1 MRKSTPITAA
11 KRYRLVLSAV
21 HMVYRLVNSTY
32 TVGELTLRLTRLL
45 CQFIHASSAS
55 VYLIDPVKKN
65 ITLVASFDNQ
75 INILRQKPHELKNI
89 SPQIISVTKGASIIE
104 EHTIALPLITD
115 DYIGAI
121 CIHREEGDDA
131 FNEFDRQMLSVFA
144 EQVVTA
150 IKNLQ
155 FSLQQ
160 EEIILGSI
168 KSIGNL
174 ISKQGYTLTHTPA
187 YTRVVRMLAVQLN
200 ISDDGMRS
208 LEYASLLHDIGV
220 IDIPFSILSKNKTL
234 TANESQ
240 IIRRHTE
247 QSVHLIKP
255 VQFLKPIMPIILHH
269 HEHYDGSGYPSG
281 LKKEQIPLGAR
292 IIAVVDAFEAM
303 LQPRPYRRA
312 LTVNQALV
320 ELKEKSGTQFDPK
333 IVEIF
338 LKLSRQ
344 KKFRNILSLL
354 KG

>member
-1 MRKSTPITAA
+1 MTTVQAS

-32 TVGELTLRLTRLL
+32 SVGELTLRLTRLL

-55 VYLIDPVKKN
+55 VYLIDPIKKN
-65 ITLVASFDNQ
+65 VCMVASFDNQ
-75 INILRQKPHELKNI
+75 INILRQKPSELKNI
-89 SPQIISVTKGASIIE
+89 SSQVVSVTKGASVIE
-104 EHTIALPLITD
+104 DFTIGLPLITD

-121 CIHREEGDDA
+121 FIHRDEKDDA
-131 FNEFDRQMLSVFA
+131 FEEFDRQLLSVFA

-155 FSLQQ
+155 FSQQQ
-160 EEIILGSI
+160 EQIILGSI

-174 ISKQGYTLTHTPA
+174 ISKQGHSLTHTPA
-187 YTRVVRMLAVQLN
+187 YMKIVRILSTQLN
-200 ISDDGMRS
+200 ISDDGIRS
-208 LEYASLLHDIGV
+208 LEYASLLHDIGI
-220 IDIPFSILSKNKTL
+220 IDVPISILAKHEEL
-234 TANESQ
+234 TPQEQ
-240 IIRRHTE
+240 KIIRGHST
-247 QSVHLIKP
+247 QSVNLIKP
-255 VQFLKPIMPIILHH
+255 VGFLKPILPIIMHH

-303 LQPRPYRRA
+303 MQIRPYRKA
-312 LTVNQALV
+312 LTVDEAIV
-320 ELKEKSGTQFDPK
+320 ELKAKSGTQFDPK
-333 IVEIF
+333 IVDVF

-344 KKFRNILSLL
+344 KNFRNILSLL